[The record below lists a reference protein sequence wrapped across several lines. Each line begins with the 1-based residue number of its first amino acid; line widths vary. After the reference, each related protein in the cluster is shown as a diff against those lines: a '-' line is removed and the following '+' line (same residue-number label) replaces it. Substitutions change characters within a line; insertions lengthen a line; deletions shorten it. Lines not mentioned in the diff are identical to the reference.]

1 MALHR
6 PATPTAGLGQHRC
19 RAAFHGASGHG
30 RRRGCGQAGCFPQLR
45 LLQPP
50 AHALGPGRRR
60 PGRPGSSHL
69 GALKSTEFTTC
80 HPAAITIVTTSR
92 QRKAKQN
99 LSETTAAPA
108 RRPLRKGGSASAV
121 CSPELGGTR
130 APQSQVPRRSP
141 PWAQHRARAPG
152 QGLCDRE
159 RFCRHSGR
167 TLLERCIASRPFPRP
182 WPPLWPGVPPTSM
195 PPHMPSRMPPSGPRT
210 KFRHRMSDENGP
222 VSFPHNSPFQQS
234 SGVKNL

>member
-19 RAAFHGASGHG
+19 RAAFHGASGQG

-99 LSETTAAPA
+99 LSETAAAPA
-108 RRPLRKGGSASAV
+108 RRPLRKGGSAGAV

-152 QGLCDRE
+152 QGLSVTGNGSVGTRGVLCW
-159 RFCRHSGR
+159 SGA
-167 TLLERCIASRPFPRP
+167 LLPDLSRDLGRPCGLASLPRAC
-182 WPPLWPGVPPTSM
+182 PLVCPLVCPRLG
-195 PPHMPSRMPPSGPRT
+195 RGPN
-210 KFRHRMSDENGP
+210 SDTE
-222 VSFPHNSPFQQS
+222 
-234 SGVKNL
+234 

>member
-19 RAAFHGASGHG
+19 RAAFHGASGQG

-60 PGRPGSSHL
+60 PGHPGSSHL

-99 LSETTAAPA
+99 LSETAAAPA
-108 RRPLRKGGSASAV
+108 RRPLRKGGSAGAV
-121 CSPELGGTR
+121 CSPSSAEPGPEAVPSLGTAQGPDTR
-130 APQSQVPRRSP
+130 
-141 PWAQHRARAPG
+141 PG
-152 QGLCDRE
+152 PICDRE

-182 WPPLWPGVPPTSM
+182 WPPLWPGVPPMSM
-195 PPHMPSRMPPSGPRT
+195 PPRMPPSGPRT
-210 KFRHRMSDENGP
+210 KFRH
-222 VSFPHNSPFQQS
+222 
-234 SGVKNL
+234 